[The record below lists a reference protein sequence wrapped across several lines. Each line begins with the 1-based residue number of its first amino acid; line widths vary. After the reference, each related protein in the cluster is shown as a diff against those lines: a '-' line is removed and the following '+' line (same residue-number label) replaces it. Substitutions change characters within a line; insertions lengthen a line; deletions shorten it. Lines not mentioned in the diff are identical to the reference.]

1 MKKKNIPE
9 LVSLKE
15 RVLELT
21 SFWIA
26 SLCPTNSTDSSAIY
40 KLTIGVADYLNF
52 KGLVF
57 KNFSIRELVLFT

>member
-1 MKKKNIPE
+1 MKKKNVPE

-15 RVLELT
+15 QVLELT

-26 SLCPTNSTDSSAIY
+26 GPCPTNSTDSSAIY

-52 KGLVF
+52 KGLVL
-57 KNFSIRELVLFT
+57 KKFSIRESVFFT

>member
-1 MKKKNIPE
+1 MKKKNVPE

-26 SLCPTNSTDSSAIY
+26 GLCPTNSTDSSAIY
-40 KLTIGVADYLNF
+40 KLTIGVADCLNF

-57 KNFSIRELVLFT
+57 KKFSIFGSVFFT